1 MYSCSEDEAD
11 MFIKPWRLSL
21 LCAVVVVAIGA
32 IVLDA
37 LIPIPLIPH
46 SGLIRTPDS
55 AYKYH
60 LCEEAFA
67 FNHATANNPYKTDYT
82 FRDPFRNADD
92 TIVPYLLRYDL
103 STHTVDFSVDVV
115 IDQVATFHESIVHVH
130 ELDGISVVLPNGHN
144 QSEHS
149 GVPQFIVSS
158 FGNGNI
164 AVLDYTCPEQWVWSA

>member
-1 MYSCSEDEAD
+1 

-21 LCAVVVVAIGA
+21 LCAVAVAA
-32 IVLDA
+32 IIAVVLDV

-46 SGLIRTPDS
+46 SGLIRTPNS

-67 FNHATANNPYKTDYT
+67 FNRATSNNPNNPYKTDYT
-82 FRDPFRNADD
+82 FHDPFRNAND
-92 TIVPYLLRYDL
+92 TIVPYLLSYDL
-103 STHTVDFSVDVV
+103 STSTVDLSVDVV
-115 IDQVATFHESIVHVH
+115 IDQVATFHESIVRVH
-130 ELDGISVVLPNGHN
+130 ELDGISIVLPNGHN

-158 FGNGNI
+158 FGSGNI
-164 AVLDYTCPEQWVWSA
+164 AVLDYTCPEQWIWKA